1 MEIIMPQLGETVV
14 EGTISK
20 WYKKVGDPI
29 RADETLFD
37 VETDKVNT
45 EIPSPVAGVVTEIRV
60 AEGAVAK
67 VGVVLAV
74 ITEAGAAKPA
84 AAAVALP
91 PGVAATAAPT
101 QAPAAAGA
109 WAAPVAAV
117 PAKSDSAL
125 RLAPVVRKLAAEHGI
140 DPAQVIGTGR
150 DGRVTREDMLA
161 FVESRKGA
169 TSTLMPS
176 VASAAAAGQ
185 AAAPATP
192 RPVPTAALPVASPA
206 PLLVPLPVAPITSAP
221 AATGPS
227 ERIKLNPIRKRTAEH
242 LARAWVTV
250 PAVLQAIEVDFHK
263 VDEARKAAG
272 SAWKLR
278 EGFSLTYLP
287 FIARAVS
294 IALGKYPRLNS
305 SVDGD
310 ELVLHKRINLG
321 IAVDMNFDG
330 LMVPVLKDVPSK
342 SLPQIAREINDLAQR
357 TRANRLKPDD
367 LSEATYTLSNSG
379 VFGTAF
385 TAPIVNVPQVAILST
400 DGVQKKPVVIEGP
413 AGDSIAIRPVG
424 MLAQCF
430 DHRAVDGAY
439 SAAFLKEVKTV
450 IESRQW
456 TQDLEA

>member
-1 MEIIMPQLGETVV
+1 MEIIMPQLGETVA
-14 EGTISK
+14 EGTVSK
-20 WYKKVGDPI
+20 WYKKVGDSI
-29 RADETLFD
+29 KADETLFD

-45 EIPSPVAGVVTEIRV
+45 EIPSPVAGVLTEIRV
-60 AEGAVAK
+60 AEGVTVK

-74 ITEAGAAKPA
+74 VTEAGAAAPAGAAVAAPAPA
-84 AAAVALP
+84 AAATTVAVP
-91 PGVAATAAPT
+91 V
-101 QAPAAAGA
+101 AGA
-109 WAAPVAAV
+109 WAARPVAV
-117 PAKSDSAL
+117 PAKADGSL
-125 RLAPVVRKLAAEHGI
+125 RLSPVVRKLAAEHGI
-140 DPAQVIGTGR
+140 DPSQVSGTGR

-161 FVESRKGA
+161 FVEARK
-169 TSTLMPS
+169 SI
-176 VASAAAAGQ
+176 
-185 AAAPATP
+185 AAPAI
-192 RPVPTAALPVASPA
+192 PVAAALPVAEPA
-206 PLLVPLPVAPITSAP
+206 LLRPAAAPVAPFTASP
-221 AATGPS
+221 ASTGPS
-227 ERIKLNPIRKRTAEH
+227 ERIRLNPIRKRTAEH

-263 VDEARKAAG
+263 VDEARRTAG
-272 SAWKLR
+272 SGWKAR

-294 IALGKYPRLNS
+294 IALAKFPRLNS

-330 LMVPVLKDVPSK
+330 LMVPVVKDVPSK
-342 SLPQIAREINDLAQR
+342 SLPQIAREVNDLAQR
-357 TRANRLKPDD
+357 ARANRLKPDD

-439 SAAFLKEVKTV
+439 SAAFLKEVKAVLETRHW
-450 IESRQW
+450 I
-456 TQDLEA
+456 QDLEA

>member
-1 MEIIMPQLGETVV
+1 MDIIMPQLGETVA
-14 EGTISK
+14 EGTVSK
-20 WYKKVGDPI
+20 WYKKVGDAI

-60 AEGAVAK
+60 AEGVTAK

-74 ITEAGAAKPA
+74 ITEAGAVVQPPLPVEAPA
-84 AAAVALP
+84 AAA
-91 PGVAATAAPT
+91 
-101 QAPAAAGA
+101 PAAAT
-109 WAAPVAAV
+109 PVAAPSKV
-117 PAKSDSAL
+117 DGSL
-125 RLAPVVRKLAAEHGI
+125 RLSPVVRKLAAEHGV
-140 DPAQVIGTGR
+140 DPTQVPGTGR

-161 FVESRKGA
+161 VIEARRS
-169 TSTLMPS
+169 S
-176 VASAAAAGQ
+176 
-185 AAAPATP
+185 
-192 RPVPTAALPVASPA
+192 A
-206 PLLVPLPVAPITSAP
+206 PLAVHVSAP
-221 AATGPS
+221 ALPAPVAASSAPPASTGPS
-227 ERIKLNPIRKRTAEH
+227 ERIRLNPIRKRTAEH

-272 SAWKLR
+272 SGWKAR

-294 IALGKYPRLNS
+294 IALARFPRLNS

-321 IAVDMNFDG
+321 IAVDLNFDG
-330 LMVPVLKDVPSK
+330 LMVPVVKDVPSK
-342 SLPQIAREINDLAQR
+342 SLPQIAREVNDLAQR
-357 TRANRLKPDD
+357 ARANRLKPDD

-450 IESRQW
+450 LETRHW
-456 TQDLEA
+456 VQDLEA